1 MPNKIRLQQIRTD
14 MTTISKNDLTL
25 EELAIL
31 ESEMLKKKKNREAA
45 WGLWAGLSFFGA
57 HRFYTENYGY
67 ASAMLL
73 SSAVPIIG
81 IIFLL
86 STVDF
91 FYGFSKF
98 LLVLFILLLAGSLIW
113 SWIDAFFLNRRIEE
127 LNDKTEMN
135 ILDSIRQQRNLKMR
149 S

>member
-1 MPNKIRLQQIRTD
+1 

-25 EELAIL
+25 EELAVL

-73 SSAVPIIG
+73 SSALPIFG

-86 STVDF
+86 STVDYL
-91 FYGFSKF
+91 YGFSKF
-98 LLVLFILLLAGSLIW
+98 LLGLFIFLLAASVIW

-127 LNDKTEMN
+127 LNDKTEAY
-135 ILDSIRQQRNLKMR
+135 ILDSIRSQRDLLKK
-149 S
+149 SE